1 MKKSFLAVGAA
12 ALLCCVFTSHR
23 VQAVPISGTID
34 FNGAASTNTG
44 DLATA
49 TAFTSFSGVT
59 VSSAVP
65 PSGSYSGL
73 GGQAVTTMN
82 GFVFNP
88 PSGVNPLWSFTIG
101 SVTYSFNLF
110 TAQAVTQT
118 ANFLNVQGTGMAFI
132 TGYDPTPGEF
142 SITLTSA
149 NGRPATAFSFT
160 AETAVP
166 DGGSAVALL
175 GIALTVIEA
184 LRRKITARKD

>member
-1 MKKSFLAVGAA
+1 MKKSFLAVGAV

-44 DLATA
+44 DLSTA

-59 VSSAVP
+59 VSNALP

-82 GFVFNP
+82 GFSFNP
-88 PSGVNPLWSFTIG
+88 PGGVSPLWSFAVG
-101 SVTYSFNLF
+101 AVTYSFNLA
-110 TAQAVTQT
+110 TAQAVTQN
-118 ANFLNVQGTGMAFI
+118 ANFLNVQGIGTAYI
-132 TGYDPTPGEF
+132 TGYDPTPGVF
-142 SITLTSA
+142 AITLTSA

-166 DGGSAVALL
+166 DGGSAVVLL
-175 GIALTVIEA
+175 GIGLTGIEA
-184 LRRKITARKD
+184 LRRKIGRRKG